1 MGLIAPFSQMR
12 RLGGQSEWRSGLA
25 SMHHKE
31 MSEAGRI
38 GESDRHRALCTSI
51 DSF

>member
-12 RLGGQSEWRSGLA
+12 RLGGQSEWRSGSA
-25 SMHHKE
+25 SLHHEE
-31 MSEAGRI
+31 MSEAERI
-38 GESDRHRALCTSI
+38 SESNRHRAIYTLI